1 MLVVT
6 KNVSHST
13 ITSQWATEAIRHAN
27 LTQDD
32 QIREVLGDLSALNF
46 SRPEDV
52 VKYLTEKAE
61 SYDRVGKFNVNPL
74 IELSRRI
81 IKECEF
87 RDDAQDISS
96 PFITAYNYNSVTGD
110 MDRVRIPVSQVLYF
124 IEKPLRIPGK
134 AYFGGEANVILND
147 QNRTEFS
154 LIDCSQNNTPEF
166 LLNCYI
172 KSAEEVVRAW
182 TGRE

>member
-1 MLVVT
+1 MLVAT
-6 KNVSHST
+6 KNVSPST

-32 QIREVLGDLSALNF
+32 QIREVLGDLSSYNF
-46 SRPEDV
+46 SRPEDIIEH
-52 VKYLTEKAE
+52 LIQKAK
-61 SYDRVGKFNVNPL
+61 SYEQAGQSNITAL

-87 RDDAQDISS
+87 RDDAQDING
-96 PFITAYNYNSVTGD
+96 PFITAYKYNSVTED

-124 IEKPLRIPGK
+124 IEKPLKIPGR

-147 QNRTEFS
+147 QNRTELS
-154 LIDCSQNNTPEF
+154 LINCSNNNTVEF
-166 LLNCYI
+166 LLDCYI

-182 TGRE
+182 TGK

>member
-1 MLVVT
+1 MLVAT
-6 KNVSHST
+6 KDVSQST
-13 ITSQWATEAIRHAN
+13 IISQWATEAIRHAN

-52 VKYLTEKAE
+52 IKHLIQKAK
-61 SYDRVGKFNVNPL
+61 SYDQPGQFNITPL

-81 IKECEF
+81 IRECEF
-87 RDDAQDISS
+87 RDDAQDINS
-96 PFITAYNYNSVTGD
+96 PFITAYKYNSVTKD

-124 IEKPLRIPGK
+124 IEKPLKIPGRS
-134 AYFGGEANVILND
+134 YFGGEANVILND
-147 QNRTEFS
+147 QNRTELS
-154 LIDCSQNNTPEF
+154 LIDCSENNTAEF

-172 KSAEEVVRAW
+172 KSAEEVVTAW
-182 TGRE
+182 KGK